1 MKLKKIDRI
10 QKQIK
15 KLNKQIIKIKNSKK
29 KKINK

>member
-29 KKINK
+29 NK